1 MTKAPHLIF
10 MITERCNCNC
20 FFCSRNNLH
29 ASTTDPSLEQLIKAF
44 NILYNEYPLS
54 KLILS
59 GGEPTLSKHF
69 TEIVA
74 YTTDLYKKV
83 EIQSN
88 GTLSTPI
95 VDYIRPYMKKKLHLQ
110 VSLDGIAEFHNQIR
124 GKNVFNQAINVIQS
138 LDDVHDHITISMT
151 VTPRNFQYSLKLAQE
166 LNDLRFRKLKV
177 SIVHPQDPST
187 EELITNKEWNEFVDT
202 LLPLCYYPVD
212 ISKLFDFEMMDDFLE
227 SGRIWN
233 GTTNCGRGETHMYI
247 QSNFNVLPCTC
258 IPNSVGNLLEDNIGN
273 IKERL
278 AKSND
283 IVVSKESVCYTC
295 KYRSICNGGCPG
307 YSIKVF
313 GKLGMGDIRCPI
325 VRSKAAEMG
334 LL

>member
-1 MTKAPHLIF
+1 

-88 GTLSTPI
+88 GTLSTTI
-95 VDYIRPYMKKKLHLQ
+95 VDYIRPYMKKNLHLQ

-124 GKNVFNQAINVIQS
+124 GKNVFN
-138 LDDVHDHITISMT
+138 
-151 VTPRNFQYSLKLAQE
+151 
-166 LNDLRFRKLKV
+166 
-177 SIVHPQDPST
+177 
-187 EELITNKEWNEFVDT
+187 
-202 LLPLCYYPVD
+202 
-212 ISKLFDFEMMDDFLE
+212 
-227 SGRIWN
+227 
-233 GTTNCGRGETHMYI
+233 
-247 QSNFNVLPCTC
+247 
-258 IPNSVGNLLEDNIGN
+258 
-273 IKERL
+273 
-278 AKSND
+278 
-283 IVVSKESVCYTC
+283 
-295 KYRSICNGGCPG
+295 
-307 YSIKVF
+307 
-313 GKLGMGDIRCPI
+313 
-325 VRSKAAEMG
+325 
-334 LL
+334 